1 MNLQLPPVSQ
11 TSQLVAMS
19 QAGPSLLPPSQPQMI
34 SPGFVLN
41 QQQQQPMILH
51 NGQLMTLA
59 QPQGMIYQQLPDG
72 TLLQVQNQ
80 LPVLQP
86 PQPIMIN
93 NPGAAGH
100 QIINNHTPQYIM
112 TPQGLMQTVS
122 PVQTQ
127 QAAVMSSPTQPKR
140 AKRTGSGKKKP
151 RRVRPKTPTAAEEV
165 DEQDGAENVSAEDTD
180 TSYEEPLPSTSK
192 LVSPRSSIQSNKVD
206 SSGLNA
212 TPPHQDTD
220 KSTADRAFEFEQL
233 RSKGLAEEARF
244 EFDSSLD
251 ESRVQE
257 DKGSEE
263 EEDGEGEEEDG
274 EEEEGEE
281 EEGEEEQ
288 KLVSS
293 SVKKKRKRNADDIVK
308 EQIHFEGK
316 ERFF

>member
-151 RRVRPKTPTAAEEV
+151 RRVRPKAPTAAEEV

-180 TSYEEPLPSTSK
+180 TSYEEPQ
-192 LVSPRSSIQSNKVD
+192 I
-206 SSGLNA
+206 G
-212 TPPHQDTD
+212 
-220 KSTADRAFEFEQL
+220 RAH
-233 RSKGLAEEARF
+233 
-244 EFDSSLD
+244 
-251 ESRVQE
+251 V
-257 DKGSEE
+257 
-263 EEDGEGEEEDG
+263 
-274 EEEEGEE
+274 
-281 EEGEEEQ
+281 
-288 KLVSS
+288 
-293 SVKKKRKRNADDIVK
+293 
-308 EQIHFEGK
+308 
-316 ERFF
+316 